1 MTRFLLCFLSICSFL
16 SVLAV
21 PAHIRDDGNGSEASN
36 ADVQAYLNGHNS
48 VRAQHGA
55 VNLVWNNTLAA
66 AAQQWADGCVFA
78 HSQGQLGPYG
88 ENLAAGSPASSFPI
102 SAAIQ
107 AWADEASD
115 YQPNNPVPSHWTQMV
130 WKATT
135 QLGCAVQSCPD
146 LFSGFPPAAFYV
158 CEYFPAGNVIGAFAQ
173 NVQP

>member
-21 PAHIRDDGNGSEASN
+21 PAHVRANGNGSEASN

-88 ENLAAGSPASSFPI
+88 GTLRACVFAPHGSCMNQFYSLQKTSQPDRLRRRSPSRPPSRPGLMRLVCIFPDFYLPDLRASS
-102 SAAIQ
+102 
-107 AWADEASD
+107 ADR
-115 YQPNNPVPSHWTQMV
+115 VR
-130 WKATT
+130 
-135 QLGCAVQSCPD
+135 
-146 LFSGFPPAAFYV
+146 SGLPT
-158 CEYFPAGNVIGAFAQ
+158 E
-173 NVQP
+173 